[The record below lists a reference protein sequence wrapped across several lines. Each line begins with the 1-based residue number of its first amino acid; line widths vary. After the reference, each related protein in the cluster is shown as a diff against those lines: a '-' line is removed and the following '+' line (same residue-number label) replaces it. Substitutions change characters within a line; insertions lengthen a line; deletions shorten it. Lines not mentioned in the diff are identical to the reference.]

1 MGTICN
7 ANMVNMNVNVQKG
20 AKNNMN
26 AIVMFLDLVMQ
37 QGKKVKGVEF

>member
-7 ANMVNMNVNVQKG
+7 ANMVNMNVHVQEG

-26 AIVMFLDLVMQ
+26 AIVMFMDLVMQ
-37 QGKKVKGVEF
+37 